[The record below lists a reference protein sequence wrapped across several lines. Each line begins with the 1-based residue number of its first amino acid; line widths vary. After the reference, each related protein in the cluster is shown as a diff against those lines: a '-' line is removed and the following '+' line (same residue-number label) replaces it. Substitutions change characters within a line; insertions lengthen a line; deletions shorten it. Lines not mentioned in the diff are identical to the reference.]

1 MQYNYLSS
9 RPTASLSQ
17 HTCQPHATV
26 RNRGYMTFNSINCL
40 LITQSLQLGL
50 AQCHY

>member
-1 MQYNYLSS
+1 MFQVGLSDYRSIIWIPARYCAES
-9 RPTASLSQ
+9 RIHVL
-17 HTCQPHATV
+17 
-26 RNRGYMTFNSINCL
+26 NSINCL